1 MARLYLNFRRRHFQ
15 DDASIKYLE
24 TIDRYLYS
32 LNHTTI
38 NGNSVRK
45 VLLVRIGF
53 SLKKITSFRAA
64 TKIIWSKEKVFKIW
78 DKKNFKVEIKSW
90 QVISHLTSHS
100 NFDVV
105 IFGEQ
110 IVRNWIV
117 DYVCINLLFLF
128 NVHDACERHTS
139 LQRVMGLPCYVTYLE
154 RTFVFDQR

>member
-1 MARLYLNFRRRHFQ
+1 MKKDNKTEIYAIILNSLSWPLRWLRLLVQ
-15 DDASIKYLE
+15 DISLESWVVSTGYIHVSDVTSLCSVHIIKIFSRLGSVIFKLSQETLSGWCFNKIE

-78 DKKNFKVEIKSW
+78 DKKKSK
-90 QVISHLTSHS
+90 S
-100 NFDVV
+100 
-105 IFGEQ
+105 
-110 IVRNWIV
+110 R
-117 DYVCINLLFLF
+117 
-128 NVHDACERHTS
+128 
-139 LQRVMGLPCYVTYLE
+139 
-154 RTFVFDQR
+154 